1 MENIKRHKN
10 DYLVSV
16 IFWSSILEVLK
27 KILALNVFLNSK
39 KMYLVK
45 FDTILKVLEHQLW
58 LTTSSDFADKKTIIT
73 KFDVIENLYSD
84 LSRMNI
90 GWKSNKYWSFL
101 AWNIIAQNVDLIYKR
116 TNTMYLKILAWKCE
130 EFLGKRYLLC

>member
-101 AWNIIAQNVDLIYKR
+101 AWNIIAQNVDLIYER

>member
-27 KILALNVFLNSK
+27 KILVLNVFLNSK

-45 FDTILKVLEHQLW
+45 FDTILKVLEHHLW